1 DFSEVSKLYLLY
13 CFRLDKI
20 KTIGFA
26 THHSDSFSSLSGVWR
41 GYHVPFKLLFVL
53 VWDAAGLPRTI
64 QALFRP
70 RLGRGGDP
78 THHSGYFSSS
88 FGARRMH
95 RVSCRFSFIIV
106 WGAVYRFTTYD

>member
-1 DFSEVSKLYLLY
+1 VDFSEVSKLYLLY

-41 GYHVPFKLLFVL
+41 GYHAPFRLFFIL
-53 VWDAAGLPRTI
+53 VWGTAEIPRTI
-64 QALFRP
+64 QAFFVLVW
-70 RLGRGGDP
+70 GAAT

-106 WGAVYRFTTYD
+106 WGA